1 VRLSSNQPKEL
12 SDLFMFSPKTTCRR
26 LPVSLVGIVVLQSL
40 TVAAEPLRYNRDIRP
55 LLSDKCFFCHGPD
68 PNHREAD
75 LRLDVE
81 VSAHD
86 WVIEAGEA
94 EESELWRRITSDD
107 PEVQMPPPDSGKALS
122 PEQIRTLRQWINEGA
137 RYEDHWSFVAPTR
150 SQLPKP
156 NRDDWV
162 RNPID
167 AFILSR
173 LESEGLSPSPEADKA
188 TLIRRLTLDLTGL
201 PPTPEEVDA
210 FTSNPSPAAYE
221 ELVDRLLQ
229 SERYGERMAQEWLDA
244 ARYADTMGYQ
254 ADWERYQWRW
264 RSWVIDAY
272 NRNLPFDQF
281 TIEQLAGD
289 LLPDPTTEQLIA
301 TGFNRNHRIN
311 DEGGIIPEE
320 YLVEYVV
327 DRVETTSATWM
338 GLTMGCARCHDHK
351 FDPFSQVDFYRL
363 FAIFN
368 GVPEKG
374 KEGRLGY
381 ATPYLRVAVRG
392 KDEEYQ
398 AIKQRVAE
406 CEATLTEQVANLD
419 SSREAWIQKT
429 TEELGSAAD
438 PWHVVEPID
447 VDAVGA
453 VNFESLGDGS
463 YLATGDNLTNPTYV
477 VQLKPGEGRITGI
490 RLEALTHDSLSG
502 GRLSSGNGN
511 VILTDFTVEKTNP
524 DSDNRQPLKIDRA
537 VADYAQSGFPVTQA
551 IDKDQ
556 ASGWAVDGHRKK
568 ENRTAIFS
576 FAKPVELKNDD
587 MLTVRLDHG
596 SKYPRREIG
605 RFRLSVTSMK
615 DPDFKSTLGLP
626 ADVVKAIRTKP
637 ERRKAKQKARLTEY
651 HASIAEETKGIRK
664 ELKQARKDLKQ
675 FEQDSTTYVMVMKEM
690 DQPRETHVLNRGVY
704 NQPGQVVKA
713 AVPAAVLGDL
723 PPGASRNR
731 LGLAQWLVSGEHP
744 LTARVIVN
752 RYWAMLFGDGLVRT
766 PEDFGLQGAYPS
778 HPDLLD
784 WLATE
789 YPRLK
794 WNTKELLKLMVTS
807 ATYRQ
812 SSEFPPQLR
821 ESDPNNVLLA
831 RMSRLR
837 LPAEMIRDQALFA
850 SGLLVEKIGGPS
862 VKPYQPVGLWSELS
876 FQSKSRTTDF
886 YVQGSGDD
894 LYRRSLYTFW
904 KRSVPPPTM
913 ATFDAPSRE
922 MCTLQR
928 PRTNTPL
935 QALALMNDTTYVE
948 ASRALATRA
957 MNEAGDDTR
966 SRIVFAFRSLLGRE
980 PDEKEVA
987 TLAGGVE
994 TRTVYF
1000 RQNPSAAEKLITV
1013 GNSKPDRSLD
1023 PIELATLTTCVMNI
1037 LNLDETIDRE

>member
-1 VRLSSNQPKEL
+1 MLSSKI
-12 SDLFMFSPKTTCRR
+12 TWRR
-26 LPVSLVGIVVLQSL
+26 LVLSFAAIVALQMPS
-40 TVAAEPLRYNRDIRP
+40 VAADPLRYNRDIRP
-55 LLSDKCFFCHGPD
+55 LLSDNCFFCHGPD

-81 VSAHD
+81 GAAHES
-86 WVIEAGEA
+86 VIAAGDA
-94 EESELWRRITSDD
+94 DESELWQRITSDIS
-107 PEVQMPPPDSGKALS
+107 EEKMPPPDSGKDLTA
-122 PEQIRTLRQWINEGA
+122 EQIQLLRQWIHEGA
-137 RYEDHWSFVAPTR
+137 RYEEHWSFVPPARPEP
-150 SQLPKP
+150 PKVE
-156 NRDDWV
+156 RDDWI

-167 AFILSR
+167 TFILAR
-173 LESEGLSPSPEADKA
+173 LESSGLSPSREADKA
-188 TLIRRLTLDLTGL
+188 TLIRRVTLDLTGV
-201 PPTPEEVDA
+201 PPTPQEVDA
-210 FTSNPSPAAYE
+210 FANDQSATAYE
-221 ELVDRLLQ
+221 ALVDRLLK
-229 SERYGERMAQEWLDA
+229 SDRYGERMSQVWLDN

-289 LLPDPTTEQLIA
+289 LLPNPSTEQLIA

-351 FDPFSQVDFYRL
+351 FDPISQVDFYRM

-392 KDEEYQ
+392 MDDEYQ
-398 AIKQRVAE
+398 ALQQRVAE
-406 CEATLTEQVANLD
+406 RDAAFNQEVAKLD
-419 SSREAWIQKT
+419 SQREAWIRTQAV
-429 TEELGSAAD
+429 ELAAAAD
-438 PWHVVEPID
+438 PWQILEPSD

-453 VNFESLGDGS
+453 VDFQSLGDGS
-463 YLATGDNLTNPTYV
+463 YLASGDNLTNPTYV
-477 VQLKPGEGRITGI
+477 VQLSPAEGRITGI
-490 RLEALTHDSLSG
+490 RLEALTHPSLSG
-502 GRLSSGNGN
+502 GGLSSGNGN
-511 VILTDFTVEKTNP
+511 VILTDFTVERTKADGGKP
-524 DSDNRQPLKIDRA
+524 RALKIASA
-537 VADYAQSGFPVTQA
+537 VADYAQGGFPVKQA
-551 IDKDQ
+551 IDKDKT
-556 ASGWAVDGHRKK
+556 SGWAVDGHRKK
-568 ENRTAIFS
+568 ENRAAIFT
-576 FAKPVELKNDD
+576 FAKPVDVKAGET
-587 MLTVRLDHG
+587 LTVRLDHR
-596 SKYPRREIG
+596 SKYPRREVG
-605 RFRLSVTSMK
+605 RFRLSITSMEN
-615 DPDFKSTLGLP
+615 PDFQSTLGMP
-626 ADVVKAIRTKP
+626 ADVVKAIGTKP
-637 ERRKAKQKARLTEY
+637 ERRNAKQNTRLAEY
-651 HASIAEETKGIRK
+651 HGSVAEETK
-664 ELKQARKDLKQ
+664 ELRRELTQAGKTLKQ
-675 FEQDSTTYVMVMKEM
+675 FEQDSTTYVMVMQEM
-690 DQPRETHVLNRGVY
+690 DQPRETRVLNRGVY
-704 NQPGQVVKA
+704 NQPGQSVTA
-713 AVPAAVLGDL
+713 AVPATVLGDL
-723 PPGASRNR
+723 PPGAPRNR
-731 LGLAQWLVSGEHP
+731 LGLAEWLVSGEHP
-744 LTARVIVN
+744 LTSRVIVN
-752 RYWAMLFGDGLVRT
+752 RYWAMLFGDGLVST
-766 PEDFGLQGAYPS
+766 IEDFGLQGTYPS

-789 YPRLK
+789 YPRRK
-794 WNTKELLKLMVTS
+794 WNTKQMLKLMVTS

-812 SSEFPPQLR
+812 SSDFPPRLH
-821 ESDPNNVLLA
+821 ELDPKNLLMA

-850 SGLLVEKIGGPS
+850 SGLLVQRIGGPS
-862 VKPYQPVGLWSELS
+862 VKPYQPAGLWSELS

-913 ATFDAPSRE
+913 ATFDAPSRD

-957 MNEAGDDTR
+957 MTESGDDTR
-966 SRIVFAFRSLLGRE
+966 SQIIFAFRTLLARG
-980 PDEKEVA
+980 PDEEEIS
-987 TLAGGVE
+987 TLTAGVE
-994 TRTVYF
+994 KRTAFF
-1000 RQNPSAAEKLITV
+1000 RQNPSAAENLMTA
-1013 GNSKPDRSLD
+1013 GQSKPDRSLD

-1037 LNLDETIDRE
+1037 LNLDETINRV

>member
-1 VRLSSNQPKEL
+1 MNSRK
-12 SDLFMFSPKTTCRR
+12 MIWRR
-26 LPVSLVGIVVLQSL
+26 WSVFLTAILMLPAWSF
-40 TVAAEPLRYNRDIRP
+40 ADEPLRYNRDIRA

-75 LRLDVE
+75 LRLDVQE
-81 VSAHD
+81 DAHD
-86 WVIEAGEA
+86 VAIVPGSA
-94 EESELWRRITSDD
+94 EESELWRRISSDD
-107 PEVQMPPPDSGKALS
+107 PDEQMPPPDSGKSLTGAEL
-122 PEQIRTLRQWINEGA
+122 ELLQRWIDEGA
-137 RYEDHWSFVAPTR
+137 RYEDHWSFVPPSR
-150 SQLPKP
+150 PELPET
-156 NRDDWV
+156 NRTDWN

-167 AFILSR
+167 AFILSH
-173 LESEGLSPSPEADKA
+173 LEAKGRSPSPEADKT

-201 PPTPEEVDA
+201 PPTPAEVDA
-210 FTSNPSPAAYE
+210 FVNDSSADAYE
-221 ELVDRLLQ
+221 QVVDRLLR
-229 SERYGERMAQEWLDA
+229 SERFGERMAQEWLDA

-264 RSWVIDAY
+264 RTWVIDAY
-272 NRNLPFDQF
+272 NRNMPFDQF

-320 YLVEYVV
+320 YAVEYVV

-381 ATPYLRVAVRG
+381 ATPFMRVAVRG
-392 KDEEYQ
+392 MDDEYQ
-398 AIKQRVAE
+398 QIQQRVAE
-406 CEATLTEQVANLD
+406 CEQAFQQQVEGLQEQRD
-419 SSREAWIQKT
+419 AWIEAT
-429 TEELGSAAD
+429 AAALDSAAD
-438 PWHVVEPID
+438 PWEIIEPSD

-453 VNFESLGDGS
+453 VDFEALGDGS

-477 VQLKPGEGRITGI
+477 IELKPGEGRFTGI
-490 RLEALTHDSLSG
+490 RLEALTHESLSG

-511 VILTDFTVEKTNP
+511 VILTDFAVQRSRPRGKP
-524 DSDNRQPLKIDRA
+524 QAIKLASA
-537 VADYAQSGFPVTQA
+537 VADYAQSGFPIKQA
-551 IDKDQ
+551 IDKNKS
-556 ASGWAVDGHRKK
+556 SGWAVDGHRKQ

-576 FAKPVELKNDD
+576 FAKPIELKANEA
-587 MLTVRLDHG
+587 LIVRLDHA
-596 SKYPRREIG
+596 SQYPRREIG
-605 RFRLSVTSMK
+605 RFRLSLTSMES
-615 DPDFKSTLGLP
+615 PDFRSTLGMP
-626 ADVVKAIRTKP
+626 ADVVKAIRTKANK
-637 ERRKAKQKARLTEY
+637 RNARQKARLADY
-651 HASIAEETKGIRK
+651 HGSVAEETKQSRR
-664 ELKQARKDLKQ
+664 ELNQAKKSLKQ
-675 FEQDSTTYVMVMKEM
+675 FEQESTTYVMVMKEM
-690 DQPRETHVLNRGVY
+690 DQPRETRVLERGVY
-704 NQPGQVVKA
+704 DQPRQTVTA
-713 AVPAAVLGDL
+713 DVPAAVLGEL
-723 PPGASRNR
+723 PADAPRNR
-731 LGLAQWLVSGEHP
+731 LGLAQWLISGEHP

-752 RYWAMLFGDGLVRT
+752 RYWAMFFGAGLVPT
-766 PEDFGLQGAYPS
+766 VEDFGLQGAYPS

-794 WNTKELLKLMVTS
+794 WDTKALLKLMVMS

-812 SSEFPPQLR
+812 SSQFPAELR
-821 ESDPNNVLLA
+821 EVDPNNVMLS
-831 RMSRLR
+831 RMARLR
-837 LPAEMIRDQALFA
+837 LPAEMIRDQALFT
-850 SGLLVEKIGGPS
+850 SGLLVERIGGPS
-862 VKPYQPVGLWSELS
+862 VKPYQPAGLWSELS

-886 YVQGSGDD
+886 YVQGTGDD

-957 MNEAGDDTR
+957 MTEAGDDTR
-966 SRIVFAFRSLLGRE
+966 SQVVFAFRTLLARYPE
-980 PDEKEVA
+980 EDEIILLSKGVA
-987 TLAGGVE
+987 DRSE
-994 TRTVYF
+994 YF
-1000 RQNPSAAEKLITV
+1000 RQNPSAAEKLITA
-1013 GNSKPDRSLD
+1013 GNTKPDRTLD

-1037 LNLDETIDRE
+1037 LNLDETINRE